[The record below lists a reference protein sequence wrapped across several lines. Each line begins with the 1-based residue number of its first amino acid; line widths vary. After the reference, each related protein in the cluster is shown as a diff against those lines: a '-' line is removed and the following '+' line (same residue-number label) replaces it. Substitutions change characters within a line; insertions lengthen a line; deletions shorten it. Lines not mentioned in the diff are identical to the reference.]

1 MQHVAAGAAVR
12 RVFCSPP
19 SLSTPIPSLAPPP
32 STHLGGFAPSC
43 GGFEERKAVGTE
55 RVSLRQGAR
64 VADGQQQC
72 GAASATETLLL
83 LLLLAALSVIAVAA
97 EQHFVAFAWAVFAQ
111 LCSP

>member
-1 MQHVAAGAAVR
+1 MR
-12 RVFCSPP
+12 RLFCSPP
-19 SLSTPIPSLAPPP
+19 SLSTPLPSLAPP

-43 GGFEERKAVGTE
+43 GGFAERKAVGTE

-64 VADGQQQC
+64 VADGRQQC
-72 GAASATETLLL
+72 GAASATETLLLLL